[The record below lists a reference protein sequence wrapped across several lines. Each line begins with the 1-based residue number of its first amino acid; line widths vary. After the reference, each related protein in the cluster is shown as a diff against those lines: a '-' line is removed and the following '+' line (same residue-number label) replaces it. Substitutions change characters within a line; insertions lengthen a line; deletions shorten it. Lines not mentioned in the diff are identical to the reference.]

1 MQTVWPVWVENYKKY
16 VTGFAICEAL
26 VLARAQQYITDAE
39 FILFYDYNWS
49 KPLFPYWKFEPFDVD
64 TWDDVECMT
73 ELRFA
78 KSDLPLLKQLLG
90 IPDKIS
96 CRQGTTCSR
105 EEGLFILLKRFAYTC
120 RYTDMISRFG
130 RDPTELCLI
139 YNEVPDMVY
148 EQHHHRLES

>member
-1 MQTVWPVWVENYKKY
+1 MSQGLQSVRD
-16 VTGFAICEAL
+16 AL

-39 FILFYDYNWS
+39 FILLYDYNWS
-49 KPLFPYWKFEPFDVD
+49 KPLFPYWKFESFDVD
-64 TWDDVECMT
+64 TWDDEECRT

-78 KSDLPLLKQLLG
+78 KKDLPLLKQLLG

-105 EEGLFILLKRFAYTC
+105 EEGLFILLKRFAYPC

-139 YNEVPDMVY
+139 YNEVLDMVY